1 MPITIFANYH
11 QSSACVIS
19 VEKNVK
25 KYMLSFTTQLRE
37 QEVNAEIVLKWDK
50 YMKNEET
57 IVSLIINKFAV

>member
-37 QEVNAEIVLKWDK
+37 QEVNAEIVLKWD
-50 YMKNEET
+50 
-57 IVSLIINKFAV
+57 